1 MPIGKICGNCAKKVI
16 LFRVHSSHNDGHCVP
31 LSVYEATEKSTSRET
46 SWEKSS
52 HAAHWT
58 LCHTHWREEKEK
70 VQRSWRK
77 LRWKRRRPLW
87 GRAHKFASSGK
98 KINFFFVV
106 LPAIPSRN
114 CASLAG
120 YLHIPHTPGKEGS
133 EISSGMSH
141 YPIIVQEITHT
152 RNLFHKKPC
161 VECSRE

>member
-87 GRAHKFASSGK
+87 GRAHKFASFGK
-98 KINFFFVV
+98 KINFFCCSASNSFTE
-106 LPAIPSRN
+106 LRQSRGV
-114 CASLAG
+114 ST
-120 YLHIPHTPGKEGS
+120 YT
-133 EISSGMSH
+133 
-141 YPIIVQEITHT
+141 THT
-152 RNLFHKKPC
+152 RKGGQ
-161 VECSRE
+161 